1 MNYDLHAK
9 RGGYMTKNTPLEM
22 DWIKLPSRHELNAR
36 LDRLAIP
43 SDAKVLMGQL
53 LTTTADV
60 AGRVFEVG
68 RSILAFM
75 LDLAKRFPTTTF
87 GAVVGLTISILIGS
101 IPVLGLILGPLLGP
115 LLTAF
120 MITVGAL
127 ADMGVDSLGVE
138 VQLFGSKLKVAMTR
152 G

>member
-1 MNYDLHAK
+1 MRELNSP
-9 RGGYMTKNTPLEM
+9 GGYMTNNTPIEM

-101 IPVLGLILGPLLGP
+101 IPMLGLS
-115 LLTAF
+115 
-120 MITVGAL
+120 V
-127 ADMGVDSLGVE
+127 
-138 VQLFGSKLKVAMTR
+138 
-152 G
+152 